1 MKRSFLRASR
11 FMSITQRDSIFGSG
25 KTVHPIR
32 MDGKALGVL
41 PMSRGFALILAC
53 GASLFSFGVQAS
65 PIFAPMQK
73 TASDVILVW
82 DWCGLGFHRSAYGYC
97 VRNGTV
103 AVAPV
108 VVAPSP
114 VVIAPAPVVA
124 PLVCPSGYYLGP
136 YGRCLLY

>member
-1 MKRSFLRASR
+1 
-11 FMSITQRDSIFGSG
+11 
-25 KTVHPIR
+25 
-32 MDGKALGVL
+32 
-41 PMSRGFALILAC
+41 MSRGFALILAC

-65 PIFAPMQK
+65 PVLFAPMPK
-73 TASDVILVW
+73 AAPNIILVW

-108 VVAPSP
+108 VEVAPSP
-114 VVIAPAPVVA
+114 VVVAPAPVVVA
-124 PLVCPSGYYLGP
+124 PIVCPSGYYLGP